1 MYIPTLG
8 PMTTGAAVSSSLYK
22 APIASSFTPLNSV
35 ADEVLRVVNAG
46 YNLCAT
52 GSRMTKNFTP
62 ASDYDFVVYDWDKK
76 FKTQLDTKEWEEGGS
91 GNLFSDFIS
100 YKKKVR
106 EGTINFIVVS
116 DKEYYRKYVLATE
129 LIKKINPPDKKGRVE
144 LFDMVFK
151 QEQKEVPF

>member
-1 MYIPTLG
+1 MATYIS
-8 PMTTGAAVSSSLYK
+8 TTSDTSHLWIPEPEVMDN
-22 APIASSFTPLNSV
+22 NSV
-35 ADEVLRVVNAG
+35 ADEVLKVVNAG

-52 GSRMTKNFTP
+52 GSRVTKNFTP
-62 ASDYDFVVYDWDKK
+62 ISDYDFVVYDWDKK
-76 FKTQLDTKEWEEGGS
+76 FRTQLDTKEWEEGGS
-91 GNLFSDFIS
+91 GNLFSDFTS
-100 YKKKVR
+100 YKKNVK